1 MEYALDNGFQAQW
14 LEKQKSN
21 KHQDKKMAEAYALR
35 SSQKTSVGEVSGG
48 KRPPSPE
55 EDHES
60 DANPSAEVRRCNK
73 RPRTSAASS
82 RLLALPA
89 PPANPDAT
97 EVGRQSKEEILAKL
111 RMLQEQLRQSSF
123 QESTGRGRSLPSPPR
138 THVPNNPV
146 VVPPPPPPP
155 PTQVVPAEVAAP
167 AEVTAPAVLAE
178 VEAPGEQASSDASAT
193 TLVLCGGGPF
203 SR

>member
-1 MEYALDNGFQAQW
+1 
-14 LEKQKSN
+14 
-21 KHQDKKMAEAYALR
+21 MAEAYARR
-35 SSQKTSVGEVSGG
+35 SSQKTGVGEVSGD

-60 DANPSAEVRRCNK
+60 DANQSAEVRRCNK

-89 PPANPDAT
+89 PPGNPDAT
-97 EVGRQSKEEILAKL
+97 EVARPSREEILAQL
-111 RMLQEQLRQSSF
+111 RMLQEQLRHSSL

-138 THVPNNPV
+138 TQVPNNPV

-155 PTQVVPAEVAAP
+155 PTQVVPAEVAALAEVAAPAVLAEVAAP
-167 AEVTAPAVLAE
+167 AEIAAPAVVLAE
-178 VEAPGEQASSDASAT
+178 VEAPGEQASSDGSAT
-193 TLVLCGGGPF
+193 TLVLCGGGRSADDQ
-203 SR
+203 SRR